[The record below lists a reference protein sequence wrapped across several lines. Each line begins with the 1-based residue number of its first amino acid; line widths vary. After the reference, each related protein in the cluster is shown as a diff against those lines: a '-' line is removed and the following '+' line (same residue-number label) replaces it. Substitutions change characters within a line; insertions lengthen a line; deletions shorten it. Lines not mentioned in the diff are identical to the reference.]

1 MVRHSETRPER
12 TDTRAFRQT
21 SRNCGVHAAAGEARH
36 GVIVKKDKTWEDQT
50 RPDRCSQLW
59 TSKTMKRKKT
69 EVAPE
74 NSEVCVPISEVKE
87 RKKKKKDGDDEERNG
102 KKKKSEAC
110 EAVSGVKKKKKKKLK
125 KEKDA
130 CVDTTESADLTES
143 RKNEELNGKKKE
155 THKTKRIITKKDEA
169 EEEEGMEE
177 EEEEEELSPEE
188 QRVLERK
195 LKKIR
200 KKEQKKKQKEDGKSE
215 KEESKSGTAQTLA
228 LDYLTCWSEKREKW
242 KFQKTRQVWL
252 LQHMYDSEKVP
263 DAHFSVLLSYLE
275 GLHGV
280 ARELTVHK
288 AEALVQ
294 FGASPEGEEGGATEA
309 QKKIQRATKVIQ
321 LLC

>member
-1 MVRHSETRPER
+1 MRVERQDSGRP
-12 TDTRAFRQT
+12 
-21 SRNCGVHAAAGEARH
+21 
-36 GVIVKKDKTWEDQT
+36 DQT
-50 RPDRCSQLW
+50 RPLQPAVDLKDNEEKKDRGGTRVCRCRRGQTNLCI
-59 TSKTMKRKKT
+59 TTDFRIQNGCLVYT
-69 EVAPE
+69 

-87 RKKKKKDGDDEERNG
+87 RKKKKKDGNDEERNG
-102 KKKKSEAC
+102 KKKSEAC
-110 EAVSGVKKKKKKKLK
+110 EAVSGVKKKKLK

-155 THKTKRIITKKDEA
+155 THKTKRIITQKDGA
-169 EEEEGMEE
+169 EEEEGVEDE
-177 EEEEEELSPEE
+177 DEEEEEELSPEE

-215 KEESKSGTAQTLA
+215 KEESKSSTAQTLA
-228 LDYLTCWSEKREKW
+228 LDYLTCWSEKRDKW

-275 GLHGV
+275 GLHGI

-288 AEALVQ
+288 AEALVR
-294 FGASPEGEEGGATEA
+294 FGASPEGEEDGATEA
-309 QKKIQRATKVIQ
+309 QKKMQRARKVIQ
-321 LLC
+321 ILF